1 MGRFPLHVGSD
12 SRSHTSSLVLSTR
25 SRYGSTRFDDRLR
38 HVHEVRM
45 QVRIASPRIPVI
57 KRCGNHA
64 REWRHDGCRH
74 NRCKWRPRDSRRI
87 PAHLR
92 QLADGL
98 VKSTHACAGHSS
110 PTAALSDFGTVNVA
124 HPRICPWRRVGR
136 AAARDWITAGIQLG
150 QRLLDQSRPN
160 DDAGTVVE
168 LAPSTSPNGSS
179 IRTRNSSHMSSKRR
193 RRPTRR
199 GCGTQFGWV
208 AGTLAETCS
217 R

>member
-1 MGRFPLHVGSD
+1 
-12 SRSHTSSLVLSTR
+12 
-25 SRYGSTRFDDRLR
+25 
-38 HVHEVRM
+38 M

-87 PAHLR
+87 PAHPR

-110 PTAALSDFGTVNVA
+110 PTAALSDFGTVNVKSNPATACRSRRPSTDLYVAKGRPSGCPVTGSRPAYNAASASSITVDRVTTPAPSWRSRHRHHRPA
-124 HPRICPWRRVGR
+124 HPSVR
-136 AAARDWITAGIQLG
+136 
-150 QRLLDQSRPN
+150 
-160 DDAGTVVE
+160 E
-168 LAPSTSPNGSS
+168 
-179 IRTRNSSHMSSKRR
+179 NSSHMSSKRR

-208 AGTLAETCS
+208 AGTLAETRS